1 MNIIRAEGSHVSNC
15 RAAISV
21 GGKLLVIEFIIQPSN
36 APDFARWLDLNML
49 VLLTGRKRTEAEF
62 RELYA
67 ASGFRLTRI
76 IPTGERALIEGV
88 PV

>member
-1 MNIIRAEGSHVSNC
+1 
-15 RAAISV
+15 
-21 GGKLLVIEFIIQPSN
+21 
-36 APDFARWLDLNML
+36 ML

-76 IPTGERALIEGV
+76 IPTGERALIEGI